1 MRELLTGLSRP
12 VKRGLLLAFD
22 ISIMLLSLWLAI
34 VIRQGSK
41 GLIDDINSNFLIFIL
56 VPLST
61 VPHCIHRGLYRSIVR
76 YSGAE
81 VIGSVARATLY
92 GLATFV
98 AVYFLLPD
106 KPPVPRSV
114 PIIYWALATAIMAG
128 ARFVIGSWLLG
139 NSIQNIFFRVAGFER
154 PQSSR
159 GLPVAIYG
167 AGSAGRQLEAALQ
180 NGSKF
185 RPVAF
190 IDDDESLQTS
200 TISKLK
206 VYASTDIKK
215 LLKQTG
221 AEEILLAI
229 PSASPSTKKQ
239 IIARL
244 EPFDIHVRTVP
255 GMEEIAL
262 EGVQIQ
268 QLREVAVADILG
280 REVIP
285 PEPKLLEKCISGKSV
300 MVTGAGGSIGS
311 ELCRQIL
318 LLKPKR
324 LVLFENSE
332 YNLYKIHGELE
343 DISHH
348 IESPSEIIPVL
359 GSVTQPWRLL
369 EIIRKFEIQ
378 SLYHA
383 AAYKHV
389 PIVEYNSH
397 HGFRNNV
404 IGTLYTAQAAVLAG
418 VENFVLISTDKAVRP
433 TNMMGATKRIAEL
446 ILQAMSEK
454 QHLNLAYPELFKASP
469 DQQIEN
475 NTRFTMVRFG
485 NVLDSS
491 GSVVPR
497 FRQQIKDGG
506 PVTVTHPEIIRYF
519 MTIPEAAQLVI
530 QAGSMGQGGDVFVL
544 DMGEPVKIAQLAK
557 QLIHLSGLT
566 IKDDDNPYGDI
577 EIEYTGLR
585 PGEKLYEELLI
596 GEEVYTTEHQKIMR
610 ANEAVIPWEELLHLI
625 ESISAAF
632 KNNQHIEIR
641 SHLTAATEVGYKPTA
656 EVRDWLR

>member
-1 MRELLTGLSRP
+1 
-12 VKRGLLLAFD
+12 
-22 ISIMLLSLWLAI
+22 ML
-34 VIRQGSK
+34 
-41 GLIDDINSNFLIFIL
+41 F
-56 VPLST
+56 
-61 VPHCIHRGLYRSIVR
+61 RS
-76 YSGAE
+76 
-81 VIGSVARATLY
+81 
-92 GLATFV
+92 
-98 AVYFLLPD
+98 
-106 KPPVPRSV
+106 
-114 PIIYWALATAIMAG
+114 
-128 ARFVIGSWLLG
+128 
-139 NSIQNIFFRVAGFER
+139 
-154 PQSSR
+154 
-159 GLPVAIYG
+159 
-167 AGSAGRQLEAALQ
+167 
-180 NGSKF
+180 
-185 RPVAF
+185 
-190 IDDDESLQTS
+190 
-200 TISKLK
+200 
-206 VYASTDIKK
+206 
-215 LLKQTG
+215 
-221 AEEILLAI
+221 
-229 PSASPSTKKQ
+229 
-239 IIARL
+239 
-244 EPFDIHVRTVP
+244 
-255 GMEEIAL
+255 
-262 EGVQIQ
+262 
-268 QLREVAVADILG
+268 
-280 REVIP
+280 
-285 PEPKLLEKCISGKSV
+285 
-300 MVTGAGGSIGS
+300 
-311 ELCRQIL
+311 
-318 LLKPKR
+318 
-324 LVLFENSE
+324 
-332 YNLYKIHGELE
+332 
-343 DISHH
+343 